1 MISMRNRLLLL
12 ILAIIGIAVALLAW
26 NNNAGE
32 TFGIDNE
39 QFGQSAYLAVWG
51 LVIAAGLFGMRRRM
65 GDVARH
71 LVLWLAILF
80 ALVAG
85 YQYRYELQDFASRI
99 TAGLV
104 PGSPISFVGRD
115 GERSV
120 TLDKFDNGHF
130 GVRASVNGATIPMI
144 IDTGATTTVLS
155 ARDARRAGI
164 DTKDLSY
171 SVPVTTANGRA
182 NAATASVREI
192 RIGAIVRRHMQVL
205 VAPPGSLGQSLL
217 GMNFLNS
224 LSGFEVRGERM
235 ILRD

>member
-1 MISMRNRLLLL
+1 MIFMRNRLLLL

-71 LVLWLAILF
+71 LVLWLAIIF
-80 ALVAG
+80 VLVAG
-85 YQYRYELQDFASRI
+85 YQYRYELQDFANRV
-99 TAGLV
+99 TAGFV

-130 GVRASVNGATIPMI
+130 GVRASVNGVTIPMI
-144 IDTGATTTVLS
+144 VDTGATTTVLS
-155 ARDARRAGI
+155 ATDARRAGI

-182 NAATASVREI
+182 NAAMASVREI
-192 RIGAIVRRHMQVL
+192 HIGAIVRRHMQVL

-217 GMNFLNS
+217 GMNFINS
-224 LSGFEVRGERM
+224 LSGFEVRGDRM